1 MAVEPSVPVRKLVI
15 IEDGMLIGLSNNHQ
29 FVKAFPFLA
38 PLATL
43 TKARA
48 GGCGKCNSAAK
59 RRIQL
64 VNAAKMAVIGL
75 DQSKK
80 DQMKKLMNA
89 DRIQVKYRA
98 GKEVK
103 THEF

>member
-15 IEDGMLIGLSNNHQ
+15 MEDGMIIGLSNNHQ
-29 FVKAFPFLA
+29 FVTAFPFLA
-38 PLATL
+38 PLKKL
-43 TKARA
+43 TKARV

-59 RRIQL
+59 QRVQL
-64 VNAAKMAVIGL
+64 LNSAKMAIIGL
-75 DQSKK
+75 GQDKK

-89 DRIQVKYRA
+89 NKIQVKYLA

>member
-15 IEDGMLIGLSNNHQ
+15 VEDSMLIGLSNNHQ
-29 FVKAFPFLA
+29 FVAAFPFLS
-38 PLATL
+38 PLTKL

-64 VNAAKMAVIGL
+64 VNAAKMAIIGL

-80 DQMKKLMNA
+80 NQMKKLMNA
-89 DRIQVKYRA
+89 DKIQVKYRS
-98 GKEVK
+98 GKEIK